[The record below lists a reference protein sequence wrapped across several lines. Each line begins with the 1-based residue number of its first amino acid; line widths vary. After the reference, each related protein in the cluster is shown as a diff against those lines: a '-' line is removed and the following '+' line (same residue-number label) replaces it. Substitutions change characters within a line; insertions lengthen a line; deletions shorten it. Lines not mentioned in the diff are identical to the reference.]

1 MAEHWDSYIKFIK
14 ARGNIENVM
23 VVSSEDGGLWAT
35 SDDESFFLMEYSAN
49 IMQEDG
55 TEKEEKVNESVNLV
69 KYMKGQS
76 VSQGLRIG
84 GTKKQQITRSFKDE
98 VTGLQTIFAKF
109 PQGGSCI
116 AHGGKCILIGTYDEN
131 KNHSSP
137 ECNETITLLARYLS
151 RSTWPTPGSAI
162 SSAPADGAPATWQS
176 YIDILLVGKGNIA
189 EALIC
194 SSSDGSVLAST
205 QDFKAWK

>member
-1 MAEHWDSYIKFIK
+1 MTEHWASYVTFIK

-23 VVSSEDGGLWAT
+23 IVSSEDGGMWAT
-35 SDDESFFLMEYSAN
+35 SDDFFYLMEYSAS

-55 TEKEEKVNESVNLV
+55 TEKEETVNEAANLV

-76 VSQGLRIG
+76 VSQGLRIS

-98 VTGLQTIFAKF
+98 ETGLQTIFAKF

-116 AHGGKCILIGTYDEN
+116 ANGGKCILIGTYDEN

-151 RSTWPTPGSAI
+151 KSTWPAPGSAP
-162 SSAPADGAPATWQS
+162 SSGPVDGAPATWQS

-194 SSSDGSVLAST
+194 SAADGSVLAST
-205 QDFKAWK
+205 DKFKV